1 MSKVRLK
8 TKSKTKTT
16 AKAAARIVTKQVKA
30 PALVNRKLE
39 NFKKLLIKNLEPN
52 AKTENVIETIV
63 DAALIS
69 EFTPN
74 IRKRDY
80 YKHMR
85 QTITN
90 ALLKNKALKKEALEI
105 SKTYQKLLG

>member
-1 MSKVRLK
+1 MNKVK
-8 TKSKTKTT
+8 TKPKTGKKTV
-16 AKAAARIVTKQVKA
+16 ARIVEKTIKA

-39 NFKKLLIKNLEPN
+39 NFKKLLVKNLEPK

-63 DAALIS
+63 DAALVS

-74 IRKRDY
+74 IRKREY
-80 YKHMR
+80 YDHMR

-90 ALLKNKALKKEALEI
+90 ALLKNKNLKKEALEI